1 MRRGRWFPGGAAPLH
16 NLERPLALSFER
28 TASRQRAMAYLRS
41 LLSPAERQHRWQLA
55 EVSGDATLAALQHL
69 LRWARWDPEAVR
81 DELRRYL
88 IPYLGDPEA
97 ALVLDET
104 GFLTRGRHAAGEARQ

>member
-16 NLERPLALSFER
+16 DLERPLALSFER

-55 EVSGDATLAALQHL
+55 
-69 LRWARWDPEAVR
+69 
-81 DELRRYL
+81 
-88 IPYLGDPEA
+88 
-97 ALVLDET
+97 
-104 GFLTRGRHAAGEARQ
+104 